1 MSKNSILILTTD
13 FTPIK
18 NTNGRLAYD
27 LAYKAYE
34 NGYKVTVFTT
44 STKKQGRSTE
54 NNITIH
60 RVKRF
65 FMAFQMR
72 QIAKKSDRF
81 DIVISL
87 TQSNKLLYIGNKI
100 SKLHKSKLHKTKLHK
115 TKHIQWVQ
123 EMRPEI
129 DRILGRNPFLSK
141 LPFWENRYLKAQK
154 KCDHYVVPGRAMQ
167 QKLKEHHILPQKI
180 SYIPLWTNL
189 NGLHLNDKGNVE
201 NQMVNDEGLKKIKTD
216 KNPKFRIIHAGD
228 MGAAY
233 PIKPIIKAAELLKE
247 NTEIEFLF
255 IGDSEAHDKLARE
268 RDKRALNNMRFIP
281 YQPTGSYKEMLES
294 GDVHLVTFR
303 PEFNSY
309 LVPCKFFSSLAVG
322 RPIIYLGGKESEL
335 GKIIEQYGCGD
346 VVEDMNVKILAEII
360 LKYRHDG
367 QYWFTRQEG
376 AINASQE
383 YNPTNSLTAWMDI
396 LNKVA
401 T

>member
-1 MSKNSILILTTD
+1 MPKNSILILTKD

-27 LAYKAYE
+27 LAHKAYE
-34 NGYKVTVFTT
+34 NGFKVTVFTT
-44 STKKQGRSTE
+44 STHNQGCS
-54 NNITIH
+54 NKDNIIIH

-65 FMAFQMR
+65 QMAFRMR

-81 DIVISL
+81 NIVLSL
-87 TQSNKLLYIGNKI
+87 TQSANLLFIGNRI
-100 SKLHKSKLHKTKLHK
+100 SKLHKA
-115 TKHIQWVQ
+115 KHIQWVQ

-129 DRILGRNPFLSK
+129 DKILGLNSFLSK
-141 LPFWENRYLKAQK
+141 LPFWAGYYLKAQK

-167 QKLKEHHILPQKI
+167 YKLKEHHILPQKI
-180 SYIPLWTNL
+180 SYIPHWTNL
-189 NGLHLNDKGNVE
+189 NGLHLEDKGNIE
-201 NQMVNDEGLKKIKTD
+201 TNLANQAALKKIKID

-233 PIKPIIKAAELLKE
+233 PIKPIIKAAELLKD
-247 NTEIEFLF
+247 NKEIEFLF

-268 RDKRALNNMRFIP
+268 RDKYALNNIRFIP

-303 PEFNSY
+303 SKFNSY
-309 LVPCKFFSSLAVG
+309 LVPCKFYSSLAVG

-346 VVEDMNVKILAEII
+346 VVEDMNDKTLAETI

-367 QYWFTRQEG
+367 QYWFTKQEG
-376 AINASQE
+376 SIEASQE
-383 YNPTNSLTAWMDI
+383 YNPTNSLTAWMDV
-396 LNKVA
+396 LKKVVS
-401 T
+401 